1 MMPLLYHFLTN
12 SLWKNEEDSS
22 YCNHVRFHS
31 QQHQPQRPIVGSS
44 LVSVAGTFVGIL
56 LLLLSSCTDTAFR
69 PIDAFHLPTAL
80 PVANTLSSTVRR
92 LQRTIDNVVVV
103 VDTNMHPKSRL
114 RTTTTTTTTL
124 FSSRG
129 GFNNNNRSS
138 SSSQQQQQTNNRDF
152 YQILGVARSATAAE
166 IKKAYRLKAKE
177 FHPDANPNKDT
188 VSQFQDVNRAYEVLN
203 DPELKRKYD
212 MFGEGGIG
220 TSAASDAAAGNPFGG
235 GGGAGFS
242 QEVDLGDIFDSFFG
256 GGGGGRSRAG
266 ASAGGGGSST
276 AGRRAAQVRT
286 VIGDDL
292 RFDLE
297 IDFKTAI
304 FGGEE
309 KVRIRHLEK
318 CDTCTG
324 NGVKP
329 GSKVSSCQVC
339 GGTGVTVAVT
349 RTPLGNFQTQ
359 QTCASCRGTG
369 QRVEEYCSTC
379 SGQGVVQKTKQIKVT
394 IPAGVED
401 GNKLRVRGEGDAGP
415 NGGPAGDLY
424 IFLKVQTDKSF
435 RREGPEIYSDATVSY
450 LDAIL
455 GASIKCPIVD
465 GEVTIKVPP
474 GTQPGQVMRLKG
486 NGAPK
491 LGSSDIRGDH
501 FVTINVEIPKDVSKE
516 EEELMEQLRKLRDQ
530 KSDKKKKTTGG
541 IFG

>member
-1 MMPLLYHFLTN
+1 MY
-12 SLWKNEEDSS
+12 
-22 YCNHVRFHS
+22 
-31 QQHQPQRPIVGSS
+31 
-44 LVSVAGTFVGIL
+44 
-56 LLLLSSCTDTAFR
+56 
-69 PIDAFHLPTAL
+69 
-80 PVANTLSSTVRR
+80 
-92 LQRTIDNVVVV
+92 
-103 VDTNMHPKSRL
+103 
-114 RTTTTTTTTL
+114 
-124 FSSRG
+124 
-129 GFNNNNRSS
+129 
-138 SSSQQQQQTNNRDF
+138 
-152 YQILGVARSATAAE
+152 
-166 IKKAYRLKAKE
+166 
-177 FHPDANPNKDT
+177 
-188 VSQFQDVNRAYEVLN
+188 
-203 DPELKRKYD
+203 
-212 MFGEGGIG
+212 GEGGIG

-235 GGGAGFS
+235 PGGGGGGFS

-256 GGGGGRSRAG
+256 GGGVGSRSR
-266 ASAGGGGSST
+266 ST
-276 AGRRAAQVRT
+276 AGARGGAGAGRPQQRT

-324 NGVKP
+324 SGVKP
-329 GSKVSSCQVC
+329 GSKVSTCQTC

-359 QTCASCRGTG
+359 QTCPSCRGTG

-424 IFLKVQTDKSF
+424 IFLKVKSDPNF

-450 LDAIL
+450 VDAIL

-465 GEVTIKVPP
+465 GDVTIKVPP

-491 LGSSDIRGDH
+491 LGSADVRGDH
-501 FVTINVEIPKDVSKE
+501 FVTINVEIPTDLSKE
-516 EEELMEQLRKLRDQ
+516 EEELMEQLRKLRDA
-530 KSDKKKKTTGG
+530 KGGDTKKKKSTGG

>member
-1 MMPLLYHFLTN
+1 MTITPSPFRTHTPRTTSALMVVSAVL
-12 SLWKNEEDSS
+12 SS
-22 YCNHVRFHS
+22 
-31 QQHQPQRPIVGSS
+31 
-44 LVSVAGTFVGIL
+44 L
-56 LLLLSSCTDTAFR
+56 LLLVSYHTTSSFQCVIPVSTITS
-69 PIDAFHLPTAL
+69 HL
-80 PVANTLSSTVRR
+80 R
-92 LQRTIDNVVVV
+92 
-103 VDTNMHPKSRL
+103 
-114 RTTTTTTTTL
+114 
-124 FSSRG
+124 
-129 GFNNNNRSS
+129 
-138 SSSQQQQQTNNRDF
+138 QQQQQQQSSYPFLQSPRSLSSTFATSTTRLYSSRGSTTNNRDF
-152 YQILGVARSATAAE
+152 YKILGISRSATAAE
-166 IKKAYRLKAKE
+166 IKKAYRQKAKE
-177 FHPDANPNKDT
+177 FHPDSNPNRDT

-203 DPELKRKYD
+203 DPDLKRKYD
-212 MFGEGGIG
+212 MYGEGGIG

-235 GGGAGFS
+235 PGGGFS

-256 GGGGGRSRAG
+256 GGGVGSRSRSAAGARGGAGGRP
-266 ASAGGGGSST
+266 
-276 AGRRAAQVRT
+276 QQRT

-324 NGVKP
+324 SGVKP
-329 GSKVSSCQVC
+329 GSKVSTCQTC

-359 QTCASCRGTG
+359 QTCPSCRGTG

-424 IFLKVQTDKSF
+424 IFLKVKSDPNF

-450 LDAIL
+450 VDAIL

-465 GEVTIKVPP
+465 GDVTIKVPP

-491 LGSSDIRGDH
+491 LGSADVRGDH
-501 FVTINVEIPKDVSKE
+501 FVTINVEIPTDLSKE
-516 EEELMEQLRKLRDQ
+516 EEELVEQLRKLRDA
-530 KSDKKKKTTGG
+530 KGGDTKKKKSTGG

>member
-1 MMPLLYHFLTN
+1 MMMIFNSTSSAITNRTRKSVMFLSSVLLL
-12 SLWKNEEDSS
+12 
-22 YCNHVRFHS
+22 
-31 QQHQPQRPIVGSS
+31 
-44 LVSVAGTFVGIL
+44 L
-56 LLLLSSCTDTAFR
+56 LLLLS
-69 PIDAFHLPTAL
+69 FHT
-80 PVANTLSSTVRR
+80 TSSF
-92 LQRTIDNVVVV
+92 QSVV
-103 VDTNMHPKSRL
+103 P
-114 RTTTTTTTTL
+114 TTTTTTSHRRQQLQPLSSDTVLQVLPRSVSSKTYSYSTSTTTRL
-124 FSSRG
+124 YSSRG
-129 GFNNNNRSS
+129 ST
-138 SSSQQQQQTNNRDF
+138 TNNRDF
-152 YQILGVARSATAAE
+152 YKILGVSRSATAAE

-177 FHPDANPNKDT
+177 FHPDSNPNKDT

-203 DPELKRKYD
+203 DPDLKRKYD
-212 MFGEGGIG
+212 MYGEGGIG

-235 GGGAGFS
+235 PGGGGGGFS

-256 GGGGGRSRAG
+256 GGGVGSRSR
-266 ASAGGGGSST
+266 ST
-276 AGRRAAQVRT
+276 AGARGGAGAGRPQQRT

-324 NGVKP
+324 SGVKP
-329 GSKVSSCQVC
+329 GSKVSTCQTC

-359 QTCASCRGTG
+359 QTCPSCRGTG

-424 IFLKVQTDKSF
+424 IFLKVKSDPNF

-450 LDAIL
+450 VDAIL

-465 GEVTIKVPP
+465 GDVTIKVPP

-491 LGSSDIRGDH
+491 LGSADVRGDH
-501 FVTINVEIPKDVSKE
+501 FVTINVEIPTDLSKE
-516 EEELMEQLRKLRDQ
+516 EEELMEQLRKLRDA
-530 KSDKKKKTTGG
+530 KGGDTKKKKSTGG